1 MAYNNRSR
9 KVTQG
14 VARSANRAM
23 YYAMGYKD
31 EDFDKPVMPRVCTSL
46 SIRRVLTPSR

>member
-1 MAYNNRSR
+1 MPHNERS
-9 KVTQG
+9 KHVTQG

-31 EDFDKPVMPRVCTSL
+31 ADFD
-46 SIRRVLTPSR
+46 